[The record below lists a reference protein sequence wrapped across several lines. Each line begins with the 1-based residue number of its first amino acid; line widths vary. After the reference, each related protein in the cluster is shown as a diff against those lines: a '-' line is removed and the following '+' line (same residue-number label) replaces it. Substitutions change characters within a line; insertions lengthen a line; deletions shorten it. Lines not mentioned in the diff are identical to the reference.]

1 MPTFSGLFGQLS
13 SLRYI
18 EKLSLI
24 RRRIQEL
31 KMTTNSPNI
40 EQLRI
45 ATPCPV
51 SWDQMT
57 GDNRVRFCDH
67 CRLNV
72 YNISELSKLEAQKLI
87 ASQEGRLCARLFRR
101 ADGTI
106 LTKDCPVGL
115 RALRLR
121 VSRRVAAVLAAV
133 AGIAN
138 LGFGQTVTSKD
149 QKTACPVQ
157 TKITHKNL
165 TPDEANAVSGSVQ
178 DVNGAMIPNANIL
191 LILTDSNKTKKSSTN
206 DEGRFSFAGL
216 AAGIYSL
223 KIEVPGFNTV
233 VVKNIVLG
241 TNQSLN
247 IDMTLQVSEVAVV
260 GLFAEPN
267 MIDTTSSSVTTTIS
281 GDMIRRLPIPQ

>member
-1 MPTFSGLFGQLS
+1 MS
-13 SLRYI
+13 
-18 EKLSLI
+18 
-24 RRRIQEL
+24 
-31 KMTTNSPNI
+31 TNSPNI
-40 EQLRI
+40 ERLRI

-51 SWDQMT
+51 SWDQMN

-87 ASQEGRLCARLFRR
+87 ASQEGWLCARLFRR

-121 VSRRVAAVLAAV
+121 VSRRVAAVFAAV

-138 LGFGQTVTSKD
+138 LGFGQTVASKD

-178 DVNGAMIPNANIL
+178 DVNGAMIANAKIL
-191 LILTDSNKTKKSSTN
+191 LILTDSNKTKKSLTN

-223 KIEVPGFNTV
+223 KIEAPGFNTV

-267 MIDTTSSSVTTTIS
+267 MIDTTSSSVTTIIT